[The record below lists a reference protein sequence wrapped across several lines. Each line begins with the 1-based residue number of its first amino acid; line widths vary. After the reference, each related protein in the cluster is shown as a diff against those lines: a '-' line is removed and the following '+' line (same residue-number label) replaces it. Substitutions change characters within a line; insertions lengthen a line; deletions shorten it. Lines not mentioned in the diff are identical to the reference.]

1 MQFGFGYREYING
14 KHQITIIEHFPKA
27 EYDKHIKNIEFM
39 RYYVRLKQIFTLAES
54 NSNSFLQYMAS
65 VKKGNAKSNDESA
78 VLEGNRLLINYLT
91 SAGMFIDY
99 GEKELGKALG
109 KKYRIDF
116 QKETSRLYDSIISY
130 RFMDLMRNYAVH
142 YGFPLHTYVRS
153 LKAPSGLFST
163 KNALL
168 QFKKWKHVRSDIE
181 RMPDN
186 IRLEPHVEFMQ
197 MCIKHLFEKCI
208 YDFSAKLVEVIEYTD
223 TLVKKAEKKP
233 PVFIKFESEEKY
245 RVGEFTA
252 MPVDIGIIQE
262 ALTDLRNHPS
272 ITITD
277 KENRRPETQLEFYF
291 NDELIMSGS
300 VSDFKRIVTN
310 QDSTEDVDPILSL
323 GDRFALDDFPKMGQ
337 STKVRVIK
345 MQSNMKQS
353 NGFPD
358 TIKYY
363 LEKYPQENTP
373 ST

>member
-1 MQFGFGYREYING
+1 MQFGFGYSEYING
-14 KHQITIIEHFPKA
+14 EYQITIIEHFPKS
-27 EYDKHIKNIEFM
+27 EYDKHIKNIEFI

-54 NSNSFLQYMAS
+54 NSDSFLQYMDL
-65 VKKGNAKSNDESA
+65 VKRGNALSNDESA

-142 YGFPLHTYVRS
+142 YGFPLHIYVRS
-153 LKAPSGLFST
+153 LKASSGLFSAKST
-163 KNALL
+163 LL
-168 QFKKWKHVRSDIE
+168 RFKKWKHVRSDIDK
-181 RMPDN
+181 MPDN
-186 IRLEPHVEFMQ
+186 IRLEPHVEAMQ
-197 MCIKHLFEKCI
+197 ICIKHLFEKCI

-223 TLVKKAEKKP
+223 SLVKKAEKNP
-233 PVFIKFESEEKY
+233 PVFIKFETEEKY
-245 RVGEFTA
+245 RAGEFTA
-252 MPVDIGIIQE
+252 MPVDIGIIRE
-262 ALTDLRNHPS
+262 ALTDLLNHPS

-277 KENRRPETQLEFYF
+277 KENRSPETQLEFYF

-300 VSDFKRIVTN
+300 VSYLKRIITN
-310 QDSTEDVDPILSL
+310 DNDTEDVNPILSL
-323 GDRFALDDFPKMGQ
+323 GDRFALGDFPETGQ

-345 MQSNMKQS
+345 TQSNMKQS

-363 LEKYPQENTP
+363 LEKYPQENT
-373 ST
+373 SSI